1 MPVQMNPAQ
10 IIISIILFMILFFGI
25 GFIANMLLRSSWVPA
40 VIYPLIVILIVDRV
54 HFYEYVTNFQNAI
67 TDLIHQFTVLQ
78 PVDIAVLS
86 SGFLGAIIAGV
97 IIRLLRSKGYQMF

>member
-40 VIYPLIVILIVDRV
+40 VVYPLIVILIVDRV
-54 HFYEYVTNFQNAI
+54 HVYEYVTNFQSSI
-67 TDLIHQFTVLQ
+67 TDLAHQFAVLK

-86 SGFLGAIIAGV
+86 SGFLGAVIAGG